1 MHERSHWRSILAQPS
16 PKSVLPTKQMYGAWR
31 TLGDFTPS
39 SGPNYARVLCIFH
52 ERPLDITTPRGG
64 HRFWVL
70 FGSKPMAKTWR
81 FQRFRHI
88 PREKRA
94 RAAVRWFPGG
104 GRAART
110 PRVRRPRRSCPRPC
124 TPSRPSIEPPAKRPA
139 TTTASPSG
147 AVFWLRMTFLLVHSA
162 PTRWRRVS
170 AQGCL
175 SPVRNGSNY
184 KVQAVPRSLA
194 STSTIAPGRTRA
206 RSDDRTR
213 AESGRAARIVR
224 CSTGS
229 GSGTTSQTLGRK
241 LATCRCRRA
250 SHGRRDRFGSARTTR
265 TRMKAVVRRESRDAA
280 LDPGWVPHHKRWDRS
295 SPRAAAVSRPAAGAT
310 TSGATRVSR
319 TAENQ
324 PRDVLHAARRWTR
337 DSW

>member
-16 PKSVLPTKQMYGAWR
+16 PKSVLPTKQMCGACGS
-31 TLGDFTPS
+31 LGDFTPS

-52 ERPLDITTPRGG
+52 ERPLDISTHRGG
-64 HRFWVL
+64 NRFWVL

-81 FQRFRHI
+81 FRRFRASH
-88 PREKRA
+88 EGKKA

-124 TPSRPSIEPPAKRPA
+124 TPSRPSIELLAKRSA

-147 AVFWLRMTFLLVHSA
+147 ATFWLRMTFLLVHSA

-175 SPVRNGSNY
+175 PPIRNRSNY
-184 KVQAVPRSLA
+184 KVQAAPRRRA

-250 SHGRRDRFGSARTTR
+250 ARGRRDRFGSARTTR

-280 LDPGWVPHHKRWDRS
+280 LDPGPVRHQKRLAGS
-295 SPRAAAVSRPAAGAT
+295 SPRGAAVARPAASAT
-310 TSGATRVSR
+310 ASRATRVSR
-319 TAENQ
+319 AAENQ
-324 PRDVLHAARRWTR
+324 PRDVLRAARRWTG
-337 DSW
+337 DS

>member
-16 PKSVLPTKQMYGAWR
+16 PKSVLPTKQMCEACRSLW
-31 TLGDFTPS
+31 DFAPS

-52 ERPLDITTPRGG
+52 ERPLDITTPPDW

-70 FGSKPMAKTWR
+70 FASKQIAKTWR
-81 FQRFRHI
+81 FRRFRHMH
-88 PREKRA
+88 EGKKA

-147 AVFWLRMTFLLVHSA
+147 ATFWLRMTFLLVRSA
-162 PTRWRRVS
+162 PTRWRRAR

-175 SPVRNGSNY
+175 PPVRNGSNY
-184 KVQAVPRSLA
+184 KVQAAPRRRA

-229 GSGTTSQTLGRK
+229 GSDTTSQTLGRK

-250 SHGRRDRFGSARTTR
+250 SRGRRDRFGSAQTTR
-265 TRMKAVVRRESRDAA
+265 TRMKAVVRRESRNAA
-280 LDPGWVPHHKRWDRS
+280 LDPGPVRHHGPWTRNS
-295 SPRAAAVSRPAAGAT
+295 SRAAAVARPAAGAT
-310 TSGATRVSR
+310 ASGATRVSPA
-319 TAENQ
+319 AENQ
-324 PRDVLHAARRWTR
+324 PLDVLRAARRWVA

>member
-1 MHERSHWRSILAQPS
+1 
-16 PKSVLPTKQMYGAWR
+16 
-31 TLGDFTPS
+31 
-39 SGPNYARVLCIFH
+39 
-52 ERPLDITTPRGG
+52 
-64 HRFWVL
+64 
-70 FGSKPMAKTWR
+70 MAKTWR

-124 TPSRPSIEPPAKRPA
+124 SPSRPSIEPPAKRPA
-139 TTTASPSG
+139 GTTASPSS
-147 AVFWLRMTFLLVHSA
+147 ATFWLRMTFLLVHSA

-175 SPVRNGSNY
+175 PPVRNGSNY
-184 KVQAVPRSLA
+184 KVQAVPRRRA

-224 CSTGS
+224 CSAGS
-229 GSGTTSQTLGRK
+229 GSGTISQMLGRK

-250 SHGRRDRFGSARTTR
+250 ARGRRDRFGSARTTR
-265 TRMKAVVRRESRDAA
+265 TRTKAVVRGESRDVA
-280 LDPGWVPHHKRWDRS
+280 LDAGPVWHHGSWTINS
-295 SPRAAAVSRPAAGAT
+295 SRAAAVARPAASAT
-310 TSGATRVSR
+310 ASGATRVSPA
-319 TAENQ
+319 AENQ
-324 PRDVLHAARRWTR
+324 PLDVLRAARRWVA

>member
-16 PKSVLPTKQMYGAWR
+16 PKSVFPTKQMCGASSPS
-31 TLGDFTPS
+31 GFFAQS

-52 ERPLDITTPRGG
+52 ESPLDITTPPECN
-64 HRFWVL
+64 RFWVL

-81 FQRFRHI
+81 FRRFRASH
-88 PREKRA
+88 EGKKA

-104 GRAART
+104 GWATRT

-147 AVFWLRMTFLLVHSA
+147 AAFWLRMTFLLVHSA

-175 SPVRNGSNY
+175 PPVRNGSNY
-184 KVQAVPRSLA
+184 KVQAVPRRRA

-224 CSTGS
+224 CSAGS
-229 GSGTTSQTLGRK
+229 GSGTISQMLGRK
-241 LATCRCRRA
+241 LATCRCRRVA
-250 SHGRRDRFGSARTTR
+250 RGRRDRFGSARTTR
-265 TRMKAVVRRESRDAA
+265 TRTEAVVRRESRNAA
-280 LDPGWVPHHKRWDRS
+280 LDPGRVRRHKRWAGS
-295 SPRAAAVSRPAAGAT
+295 LPRADAVARPTAGAT
-310 TSGATRVSR
+310 VSGA
-319 TAENQ
+319 
-324 PRDVLHAARRWTR
+324 LRRPER
-337 DSW
+337 G

>member
-16 PKSVLPTKQMYGAWR
+16 PKSVFPTKQMCGASSPS
-31 TLGDFTPS
+31 GFFTPS
-39 SGPNYARVLCIFH
+39 SGSNYARVLCIFH
-52 ERPLDITTPRGG
+52 ERPLDISTHRVW

-81 FQRFRHI
+81 FRRFRHMH
-88 PREKRA
+88 EGKKA

-104 GRAART
+104 GWATRT

-147 AVFWLRMTFLLVHSA
+147 AAFWLRMTFLLVRSA
-162 PTRWRRVS
+162 PTRWRRAS

-175 SPVRNGSNY
+175 PPVRNGSNY
-184 KVQAVPRSLA
+184 KVQAVSRRRA

-229 GSGTTSQTLGRK
+229 GSGTTSQTLDRK

-250 SHGRRDRFGSARTTR
+250 ARGRRDRFGSARTTR
-265 TRMKAVVRRESRDAA
+265 TRTKAVVRGESRIAA
-280 LDPGWVPHHKRWDRS
+280 LD
-295 SPRAAAVSRPAAGAT
+295 
-310 TSGATRVSR
+310 SGRV
-319 TAENQ
+319 
-324 PRDVLHAARRWTR
+324 
-337 DSW
+337 

>member
-16 PKSVLPTKQMYGAWR
+16 PKSVLPTKQMCGASSPS
-31 TLGDFTPS
+31 GFFAQS

-52 ERPLDITTPRGG
+52 ESPLDITTPPECN
-64 HRFWVL
+64 RFWVL
-70 FGSKPMAKTWR
+70 FGSKQMAKTWR

-104 GRAART
+104 GWATRT

-124 TPSRPSIEPPAKRPA
+124 SPSRPSIEPPAKRPA

-147 AVFWLRMTFLLVHSA
+147 ATFWLRMTFLLVHSA
-162 PTRWRRVS
+162 PTIWCRDS
-170 AQGCL
+170 AQRCL
-175 SPVRNGSNY
+175 TPVRNGSNY
-184 KVQAVPRSLA
+184 KVQAVPRRRA

-229 GSGTTSQTLGRK
+229 GSGTTSQTLDRK

-250 SHGRRDRFGSARTTR
+250 SRGWRDRFGSAQTTR

-280 LDPGWVPHHKRWDRS
+280 LDPGPVRHQKRLAGS
-295 SPRAAAVSRPAAGAT
+295 SPRGAAVARPAASAT
-310 TSGATRVSR
+310 ASRATRVSR
-319 TAENQ
+319 AAENQ
-324 PRDVLHAARRWTR
+324 PRDVLRAARRWTG
-337 DSW
+337 DS